1 MSLRKN
7 IEFPFWQC
15 RVREAVVPGRPSP
28 ELGSV
33 TERTQ
38 ALCKDNT
45 TFSNLVQWIGA
56 WLSLQAVST
65 VSHRFPRDTEPFS
78 LSLSLF
84 LFFSQGEHSTSS
96 LVCTQSAI
104 LWPKM
109 SYVCVW
115 LWQPVVFRRSFT
127 RSKNIIIKV
136 RFIKPS

>member
-1 MSLRKN
+1 M
-7 IEFPFWQC
+7 
-15 RVREAVVPGRPSP
+15 AVSSPGGSGPRTPPSP
-28 ELGSV
+28 ELDSV

-38 ALCKDNT
+38 SLCKDNMT
-45 TFSNLVQWIGA
+45 CSNLVQWIGA
-56 WLSLQAVST
+56 WLSLQAVNT
-65 VSHRFPRDTEPFS
+65 VSHSFPRDTEP
-78 LSLSLF
+78 LSLSFSL
-84 LFFSQGEHSTSS
+84 LFFQGEHSTSS

-127 RSKNIIIKV
+127 RNKNRIIEV